1 MALKAK
7 KPIMKDARL
16 KVFMYGDA
24 GVGKTTAAFEL
35 PKPYIIDSEQGTN
48 YYADRIN
55 EVGGAVFQTTLMSE
69 VMDEVRSLRTE
80 KHDYK
85 TLVIDAITPLYFDLA
100 ERMEAKVGSDFGR
113 HIAEANKHMR
123 RLVNMLM
130 ELDMNVIMTAH
141 SKVQY
146 GDDMKKL
153 GVTFDGWKRLDFIFD
168 LVLELRKVTPTNRKA
183 KVVKSRLPYFPDGEV
198 FDWTYNALSERVN
211 VESMEREVEAVKVA
225 TPEQIEQI
233 NKIAG
238 NMQNGNEFVQNC
250 IDKAKVEFLTDLS
263 FDKAEKMITAM
274 RKKIGASE

>member
-1 MALKAK
+1 
-7 KPIMKDARL
+7 
-16 KVFMYGDA
+16 MYGDA

-35 PKPYIIDSEQGTN
+35 PSPYIIDSEQGTN
-48 YYADRIN
+48 HYSEQIEKA
-55 EVGGAVFQTTLMSE
+55 GGVVFQTTLMSE

-100 ERMEAKVGSDFGR
+100 ERMEMKVGSDFGR

-123 RLVNMLM
+123 KLVNMLM

-168 LVLELRKVTPTNRKA
+168 LVLELRKISPTKRKA
-183 KVVKSRLPYFPDGEV
+183 KVVKSRLPNFPDGEV
-198 FDWTYNALSERVN
+198 FDWTYNALSERAN
-211 VESMEREVEAVKVA
+211 VEELQREAVAIKVA
-225 TPEQIEQI
+225 TKEQIEQI
-233 NKIAG
+233 TKIAG
-238 NMQNGNEFVQNC
+238 NMQDGDDFVQNC
-250 IDKAKVEFLTDLS
+250 IDKAKVEFLSDMPR
-263 FDKAEKMITAM
+263 DKADKMLVAM